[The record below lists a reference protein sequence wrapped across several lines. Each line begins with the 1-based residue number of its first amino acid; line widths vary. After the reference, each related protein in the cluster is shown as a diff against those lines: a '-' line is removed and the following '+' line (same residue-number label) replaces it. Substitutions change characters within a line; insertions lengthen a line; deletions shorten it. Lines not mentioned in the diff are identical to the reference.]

1 MHAIPI
7 AAIIGMRDLFFFLL
21 DALGGDFDFLLE
33 AACGV
38 VAWTWGVADGGGAR
52 GGTIKL
58 ALQAGHSMVWPASSS
73 GISNVDCSLN
83 KEFSFL
89 FSFQFCTRLAAVFS

>member
-7 AAIIGMRDLFFFLL
+7 AAIIELRDLFFLLL

-38 VAWTWGVADGGGAR
+38 VA
-52 GGTIKL
+52 
-58 ALQAGHSMVWPASSS
+58 
-73 GISNVDCSLN
+73 
-83 KEFSFL
+83 
-89 FSFQFCTRLAAVFS
+89 

>member
-7 AAIIGMRDLFFFLL
+7 AAIIGLRDLFFLLL

-38 VAWTWGVADGGGAR
+38 VAWTWGVAGGGASIA
-52 GGTIKL
+52 GTIKL
-58 ALQAGHSMVWPASSS
+58 ALQAGHSMVCPASSS
-73 GISNVDCSLN
+73 GISKCWL
-83 KEFSFL
+83 
-89 FSFQFCTRLAAVFS
+89 QFEQGIFI